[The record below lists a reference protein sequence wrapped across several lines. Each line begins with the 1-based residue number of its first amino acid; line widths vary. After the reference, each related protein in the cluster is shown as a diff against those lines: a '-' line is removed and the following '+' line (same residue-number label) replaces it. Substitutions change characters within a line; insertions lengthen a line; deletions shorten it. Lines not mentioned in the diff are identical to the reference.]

1 VTTALILFGL
11 VLIAL
16 LWLLARE
23 ERRSDSTRDHE
34 VTEAITEA
42 RRTGSDRPLMQHP
55 EIDPVQCIG
64 CGACIAA
71 CPEHDVLGLVG
82 GKAAIVNGA
91 NCIGHGRCAEAC
103 PVGAIRIGLGRLAD
117 RDDIPRLSAVQETCV
132 PGLFLAGE
140 ITGIAL
146 IRNAVEQGT
155 RAVAE
160 IAGRT
165 VATRSPTPDGA
176 IDLAI
181 VGAGPAGLAAALK
194 AAECGL
200 DHVLLDQEEGGGA
213 IRHYPRQKLV
223 MTQPVTLPLYGRLRR
238 NEYRK
243 EELIGVWEE
252 AIANHPVRLRTGER
266 LLRVE
271 KAGEVFRLETTRGE
285 VRARHVLLAL
295 GRRGTPRKL
304 GVEGEDLEKV
314 AYRLVDAALYR
325 DRRLLVVGGGD
336 SAVEAALGLA
346 AQPGNRVTLSY
357 RKEAFFRIKPRNR
370 TKLEEAVDAH
380 RVTLMLGS
388 RVEAITPDAVQL
400 RVKGDQGELSRI
412 LGNDFVFVFAGG
424 VPPFKL
430 LREAGVAFGGDVP
443 VPEGPDGHQPGS
455 RSSAG
460 IGPRRHTAGMG
471 GA

>member
-23 ERRSDSTRDHE
+23 QRRLETTLDHE
-34 VTEAITEA
+34 VSDAIDEA
-42 RRTGSDRPLMQHP
+42 RRTGADRPLMQHP

-64 CGACIAA
+64 CGACVAA

-82 GKAAIVNGA
+82 GRVAIVNGSH
-91 NCIGHGRCAEAC
+91 CIGHGRCAEVC
-103 PVGAIRIGLGRLAD
+103 PVGAIRIGLGRLTE
-117 RDDIPRLSAVQETCV
+117 RDDIPRLSPMQETCV

-155 RAVAE
+155 RAVEE
-160 IAGRT
+160 IARRT
-165 VATRSPTPDGA
+165 GA
-176 IDLAI
+176 RRGASVTEGAVDLCI

-194 AAECGL
+194 AVECGL
-200 DHVLLDQEEGGGA
+200 DHVLIDQEEGGGA

-223 MTQPVTLPLYGRLRR
+223 MTQPVMLPLYGRLRR
-238 NEYRK
+238 HEYRK
-243 EELIGVWEE
+243 EELIRVWEE
-252 AIANHPVRLRTGER
+252 ALSAHPVRLRTGER

-271 KAGEVFRLETTRGE
+271 KREDGFRLETTRGE

-314 AYRLVDAALYR
+314 AYRLVDAGLYR
-325 DRRLLVVGGGD
+325 DRRVLVVGGGD
-336 SAVEAALGLA
+336 SAVEAALALA
-346 AQPGNRVTLSY
+346 VQPGNRVTLSY
-357 RKEAFFRIKPRNR
+357 RKDAFFRVKPRNR
-370 TKLEEAVDAH
+370 DKLEVAADGL
-380 RVTLMLGS
+380 RVTVMLGS
-388 RVEAITPDAVQL
+388 RVEAITPEAVRL
-400 RVKGDQGELSRI
+400 RVKSDQGELSRI
-412 LGNDFVFVFAGG
+412 LGNDFVFIFAGG

-430 LREAGVAFGGDVP
+430 LREAGVAFGGDARA
-443 VPEGPDGHQPGS
+443 GDGRGQEAAATGT
-455 RSSAG
+455 R
-460 IGPRRHTAGMG
+460 
-471 GA
+471 